1 MTNATCI
8 CVDTSVF
15 VKYLCPD
22 EQEQSATDLIT
33 DALSRTAQLVAP
45 SFAWAEVASVL
56 QKKVR
61 SNLLAAAEAEQIY
74 TAYCNLPI
82 DYIDKEDIRTRA
94 WQIAE
99 RYGLLTL
106 YDAAFLAV
114 AETEAAEFWT
124 ADKVLLNQ
132 LFPRLAYVHELGE

>member
-1 MTNATCI
+1 VTNATCI

-33 DALSRTAQLVAP
+33 DALSRTAKLVAP

-56 QKKVR
+56 RKKVR

-82 DYIDKEDIRTRA
+82 DYIDKEDLRTKA

-99 RYGLLTL
+99 RYGLPTL

-124 ADKVLLNQ
+124 TDKVLLKQ
-132 LFPRLAYVHELGE
+132 LSPRPAYVHELGE

>member
-1 MTNATCI
+1 MCI
-8 CVDTSVF
+8 DTSVF
-15 VKYLCPD
+15 IKYLCPD
-22 EQEQSATDLIT
+22 EQQQSATNLIT
-33 DALSRTAQLVAP
+33 DALSRTAKLVAP
-45 SFAWAEVASVL
+45 SFAWAEIASVL
-56 QKKVR
+56 RKKVR

-74 TAYCNLPI
+74 AAYCNLPI
-82 DYIDKEDIRTRA
+82 DYIDKEDIRIRA

-124 ADKVLLNQ
+124 TDKVVLNQ
-132 LFPRLAYVHELGE
+132 LFPQPAYVHELGK

>member
-1 MTNATCI
+1 MTNAMCI
-8 CVDTSVF
+8 DTSVF
-15 VKYLCPD
+15 IKYLCPD
-22 EQEQSATDLIT
+22 EQQQSATNLIT
-33 DALSRTAQLVAP
+33 DALSRTAKLVAP
-45 SFAWAEVASVL
+45 SFAWVEVASVL
-56 QKKVR
+56 RKKVR

-74 TAYCNLPI
+74 AAYCNLPI

-124 ADKVLLNQ
+124 TDKVLLKQ
-132 LFPRLAYVHELGE
+132 LFPQPAYVHELGK